1 MRTRVAD
8 AVGSSPVP
16 PSLMGRGSHSR
27 SRSRTRALEVRE
39 TDDGLEM
46 AERPRG
52 RGLQPQPLPDRHV
65 ARAVHDVQEET
76 TGSEQSQETVE
87 SKSRLA

>member
-1 MRTRVAD
+1 
-8 AVGSSPVP
+8 
-16 PSLMGRGSHSR
+16 
-27 SRSRTRALEVRE
+27 
-39 TDDGLEM
+39 
-46 AERPRG
+46 
-52 RGLQPQPLPDRHV
+52 LQPQPLPDRHV